1 MTYSIVAV
9 DPDTGAI
16 GAAVQSR
23 VAACAATVLHA
34 DAGVGAVCTQS
45 FALKAYGPRL
55 LARLRAGEAPDTA
68 LAALVAADD
77 KQAVRQVGVIDAQG
91 RTAVHTGASCIA
103 EAGHRVGDGYS
114 AQANMMARSTVW
126 DAMGEA
132 FEASTG
138 ELALRLL
145 AALDAAEAEGGDVR
159 GMQGAGL
166 LVVSGERD
174 DHPDTTFVH
183 DLRVDDHPEPLRELR
198 RLLDLRRAYGL
209 QNEAEEAQKAGDDA
223 RAIALAREALAPPGD
238 AQVRWNLALTLAIA
252 GQLDAAR
259 LELDRLGPHREAFLE
274 TTRRLRPDHREHGYD
289 AVQQLLA

>member
-1 MTYSIVAV
+1 MTYSIVAL
-9 DPDTGAI
+9 DRDTGAI
-16 GAAVQSR
+16 GCAVQSR

-55 LARLRAGEAPDTA
+55 LARMREGQVPDTA
-68 LAALVAADD
+68 LQELVAADEGE
-77 KQAVRQVGVIDAQG
+77 AVRQVGAIDAHG
-91 RTAVHTGASCIA
+91 RTAVHTGGSCIP
-103 EAGHRVGDGYS
+103 EAGHRVGEGYA
-114 AQANMMARSTVW
+114 AQANMMARNTVW
-126 DAMGEA
+126 DAMAEA
-132 FEASTG
+132 FEGSSG

-174 DHPDTTFVH
+174 DLADTTFVH

-198 RLLDLRRAYGL
+198 RLLDLRRAFGL
-209 QNEAEEAQKAGDDA
+209 SNEAQEVAKAGDGQ
-223 RAIALAREALAPPGD
+223 RAVALFHQALALSDDAQIRWSLALA
-238 AQVRWNLALTLAIA
+238 LAIG

-259 LELDRLGPHREAFLE
+259 AELDRLGPHRDAFVE
-274 TTRRLRPDHREHGYD
+274 TTRRLGPAHLEHGYD

>member
-9 DPDTGAI
+9 DQDTGAI

-68 LAALVAADD
+68 LAALVAADEQ
-77 KQAVRQVGVIDAQG
+77 QAVRQVGVIDAQG

-103 EAGHRVGDGYS
+103 EAGHRVGEGYS

-174 DHPDTTFVH
+174 DLADTTFVH

-198 RLLDLRRAYGL
+198 RVLDIRRAYGL
-209 QNEAEEAQKAGDDA
+209 QGQAQEAQKAGDNA
-223 RAIALAREALAPPGD
+223 RAIALLREAVAVSGD
-238 AQVRWNLALTLAIA
+238 AQVQWNLALGLAIA
-252 GQLDAAR
+252 GELDAAR
-259 LELDRLGPHREAFLE
+259 VELDRLGPHREAFLE
-274 TTRRLRPDHREHGYD
+274 TTRRLQPAHVEHGYE
-289 AVQQLLA
+289 AVKQLLA

>member
-77 KQAVRQVGVIDAQG
+77 EQAVRQVGVIDAQG

-198 RLLDLRRAYGL
+198 RLLDVRRAYGL
-209 QNEAEEAQKAGDDA
+209 QGEADAAQKAGDDA
-223 RAIALAREALAPPGD
+223 RAIALAREAVALTGD
-238 AQVRWNLALTLAIA
+238 AQVRWNLALTLAVA

-259 LELDRLGPHREAFLE
+259 LELDRLGPDREAFLE
-274 TTRRLRPDHREHGYD
+274 TTRRLRPAHREHGYD

>member
-9 DPDTGAI
+9 DETGAI

-45 FALKAYGPRL
+45 FGLKAYGPRL
-55 LARLRAGEAPDTA
+55 LGRLRAGEAPDRA
-68 LAALVAADD
+68 LSELVAADE
-77 KQAVRQVGVIDAQG
+77 KHAVRQVGVIDADG

-103 EAGHRVGDGYS
+103 EAGHRVGDGYA

-145 AALDAAEAEGGDVR
+145 AALDAAQGEGGDVR

-166 LVVSGERD
+166 LVVGGERD

-209 QNEAEEAQKAGDDA
+209 QSRAEEVARSGDCAQAV
-223 RAIALAREALAPPGD
+223 ALFEEALALSDD
-238 AQVRWNLALTLAIA
+238 AQIRWNLALTLAIC
-252 GQLDAAR
+252 GRLDAAR
-259 LELDRLGPHREAFLE
+259 AELDRLGPHREAFIE
-274 TTRRLRPDHREHGYD
+274 TTRRLRPDHLEHGYD